1 MREPP
6 VNRNVECGH
15 QRADYRWCNGVAR
28 SVKTSSENVLRAPGE
43 HSDRKVRECLARGEK
58 IRSVHARVRK
68 HQIHDRNALS
78 DSQCRDRKQQE
89 YQSFESRIQNAIQ
102 FLEFL
107 LRI

>member
-6 VNRNVECGH
+6 VNRDIQRGH
-15 QRADYRWCNGVAR
+15 KRADYRRRDGVPR
-28 SVKTSSENVLRAPGE
+28 GVETSSENVLSAPGE

-78 DSQCRDRKQQE
+78 DGQRGNRKQQE

-102 FLEFL
+102 LLEFL

>member
-6 VNRNVECGH
+6 VNWNIECGH
-15 QRADYRWCNGVAR
+15 QRADYRRCDGVAR
-28 SVKTSSENVLRAPGE
+28 GVKTSSENVLRAPGE

-68 HQIHDRNALS
+68 HQIHYRHALS
-78 DSQCRDRKQQE
+78 DSQCGDRKQQK

-102 FLEFL
+102 LLEFP